1 MVLWKFNI
9 NVSWLTQ
16 LFSTGVHVG
25 IGLLVFFTSWPPNNL
40 VTWLIATLL
49 IVASWV
55 RSQKNISRCKGS
67 LALLNGNKIQWK
79 KSEWLIVKKPWFC
92 LFGIKLTL
100 RSLQCNKRIRLW
112 IASDSMPEEEWRNLN
127 QLLLQYPDI

>member
-16 LFSTGVHVG
+16 LFSTSVHVG
-25 IGLLVFFTSWPPNNL
+25 IGLLVFFSSLPPNNL

-55 RSQKNISRCKGS
+55 RSQKKYKS
-67 LALLNGNKIQWK
+67 L
-79 KSEWLIVKKPWFC
+79 
-92 LFGIKLTL
+92 
-100 RSLQCNKRIRLW
+100 
-112 IASDSMPEEEWRNLN
+112 
-127 QLLLQYPDI
+127 

>member
-16 LFSTGVHVG
+16 LFSTGVNVG
-25 IGLLVFFTSWPPNNL
+25 IGLLVFFSPWPPNNL

-112 IASDSMPEEEWRNLN
+112 IASDSMPERGVA
-127 QLLLQYPDI
+127 QFKSIVVAVP